1 MRNHGERHDDPRPLH
16 LDAGG
21 HMHAEIDKNI
31 HQPPPKHLPIFGG
44 HVSCGG
50 FSPPHALVT
59 LDFAQVVAFGAI
71 LVGTPMTGTTEVPD
85 SGGALSS
92 KDVTKAIISMGGDD
106 GDDDPDKKPW
116 KGIYAEF

>member
-1 MRNHGERHDDPRPLH
+1 M
-16 LDAGG
+16 
-21 HMHAEIDKNI
+21 
-31 HQPPPKHLPIFGG
+31 
-44 HVSCGG
+44 
-50 FSPPHALVT
+50 T
-59 LDFAQVVAFGAI
+59 LDFAQVVAFGV
-71 LVGTPMTGTTEVPD
+71 LKVTNSEVPD